1 MSVLTAFALALAQ
14 SPAQQPA
21 QKPAQESDFYAVD
34 YLVPPSGERLEVG
47 GFDFLPDG
55 RLVVATRRG
64 QVWLVEDPLAKN
76 PADARFSLFCEG
88 LHEGL
93 GLEVIDGEILVLQR
107 AELSKLVDE
116 DRDGTCDR
124 IDTLVQGW
132 GYSGHY
138 HEFAFGLPRD
148 DAGNFYIGLNV
159 SFGDPQWW
167 HGRSVVPDRG
177 WILRLKR
184 DGGIERVASGARS
197 PCGLGRNA
205 AGDIFYTDNQGDW
218 MPACPIFHVTDGAF
232 FGHPAS
238 LNWTPEYL
246 EAKRTASDTV
256 PPERERV
263 NAAIWL
269 PYDWSRSTGNLVE
282 DTTGGKF
289 GPFGGQMF
297 IAEMTN
303 GYVLRAGL
311 EKVQGQ
317 YQGWCIPF
325 RHKVGSNVRLR
336 FASDGTLFCGF
347 TDRGWGGQPPGDG
360 IGRVRWTGATPLEIE
375 NVRLLPQGFDIDF
388 TKPLAKG
395 TTLSVSV
402 EQYDYDYWWEYGS
415 PRRHVSARQVM
426 SAARGADPKKI
437 IVHIPGLEPAMV
449 ARVKLTGFVGAD
461 GDALLH
467 DEFAYTIN
475 QLPERPATKALVA
488 KLVPPPQAKERG
500 DEGVVY
506 LMRGDALDA
515 WRASGWK
522 VGELKLHPE
531 DPTRLIDDAE
541 AKPSEWNGAAI
552 SNVGGESPSE
562 LVSKIEFGDI
572 DFSCQFMLPKGGN
585 SGLYVM
591 GRYEI
596 QLLDSSGKSE
606 LGYGDCGGLYA
617 GADANVWPGRAP
629 QFNAFRE
636 PGDWHTL
643 SCMFQA
649 PRFDAAGVK
658 IANAKFKRVLIDDT
672 LMHEEVE
679 VPCATAGGYEGEV
692 RFGPLRFQG
701 DHGPVALRGLRV
713 KSREPADASQGW
725 TRIFDGQSL
734 DGWKVSDGG
743 AWKVE
748 KGEIVGSGAA
758 SHLFSP
764 RGDYKDFELRAKCRI
779 NDGGNS
785 GMYFR
790 VAHGPGWPS
799 GYEAQ
804 INSTHTDPVK
814 TGSLYRLSRIKSE
827 LVPPDLWFDYRVSC
841 RDESDGTRVTI
852 RVNDVVVN
860 DFIDKERV
868 HASGH
873 IAFQQHHDGS
883 VIRIKDVE
891 IRQL

>member
-1 MSVLTAFALALAQ
+1 MSALLGLVLALAQ
-14 SPAQQPA
+14 T
-21 QKPAQESDFYAVD
+21 PAQESDFYAVD
-34 YLVPPSGERLEVG
+34 YFVPPSGERLEVG

-64 QVWLVEDPLAKN
+64 QVWLVDEPLAKD

-93 GLEVIDGEILVLQR
+93 GLEVVDGEIFVLQR
-107 AELSKLVDE
+107 GELSKLVDE

-124 IDTLVQGW
+124 IDTIASGW

-159 SFGDPQWW
+159 SFGDPEWW
-167 HGRSVVPDRG
+167 HGRSTVPDRG

-184 DGGIERVASGARS
+184 DGSLERVASGARS
-197 PCGLGRNA
+197 PCGLGRNS

-218 MPACPIFHVTDGAF
+218 MPACPIFHVTQDAF

-246 EAKRTASDTV
+246 AAQRTASDTV
-256 PPERERV
+256 PPERQRV

-297 IAEMTN
+297 VAEMTN

-311 EKVQGQ
+311 EKVRGQ
-317 YQGWCIPF
+317 YQGWCVPF

-360 IGRVRWTGATPLEIE
+360 IGRVRWTGKTPFEIK
-375 NVRLLPQGFDIDF
+375 NVQLTCDGFSIEF
-388 TKPLAKG
+388 TKPIDVMTAVDAINASELW
-395 TTLSVSV
+395 
-402 EQYDYDYWWEYGS
+402 QYDYNYWWEYGS
-415 PRRHVSARQVM
+415 PTQHIARRNVQVRDLDGT
-426 SAARGADPKKI
+426 AT
-437 IVHIPGLEPAMV
+437 IVDLYVQPLAPGMV
-449 ARVKLTGFVGAD
+449 ARMRLKGVVAAD
-461 GDALLH
+461 GTPLLH
-467 DEFAYTIN
+467 DEFAYTVN
-475 QLPERPATKALVA
+475 QQLDGAESTALVA
-488 KLVPPPQAKERG
+488 KLVPPPEAKERG

-506 LMRGDALDA
+506 LMRGEVMDAWNA
-515 WRASGWK
+515 TGWRASE
-522 VGELKLHPE
+522 VKL
-531 DPTRLIDDAE
+531 DPADATRFVDDGE
-541 AKPSEWNGAAI
+541 AKADDWNGAAI
-552 SNVGGESPSE
+552 VNTGGEVSSE
-562 LVSKIEFGDI
+562 LVSKLEFGDI

-585 SGLYVM
+585 SGIYVM

-596 QLLDSSGKSE
+596 QLLDSSGKTE
-606 LGYGDCGGLYA
+606 LGYGDCGGIYA
-617 GADANVWPGRAP
+617 AVDPSVWPGRAP
-629 QFNAFRE
+629 LFNAFRD
-636 PGDWHTL
+636 PGDWHSL

-649 PRFDAAGVK
+649 PRFDAAGKK

-679 VPCATAGGYEGEV
+679 VPCPTAGGLEGEV

-713 KSREPADASQGW
+713 KSRESQDETAGW
-725 TRIFDGQSL
+725 TRIFDGQLL
-734 DGWKVSDGG
+734 DGWKISDGG

-764 RGDYKDFELRAKCRI
+764 RGDYQDFELRAKCRI

-790 VAHGPGWPS
+790 VAYGPSWPS

-814 TGSLYRLSRIKSE
+814 TGSLYNLSLIKTQ
-827 LVPPDLWFDYRVSC
+827 LVPPDTWFQYHVTC
-841 RDESDGTRVTI
+841 RDESAGTHITI
-852 RVNDVVVN
+852 RVNGVVVN

-868 HASGH
+868 HACGH
-873 IAFQQHHDGS
+873 VAFQQHHDGS
-883 VIRIKDVE
+883 VIRVKDVE
-891 IRQL
+891 VRELR